1 MVSPGFTVSDVKK
14 VWSKLSPTPK
24 ELFCLDFLLRKD
36 EQKLYRQK
44 LLIFSKTFLVFE
56 FSGHS
61 GRHVMFRCFFKPR
74 VCRNDRKNR
83 RRKIVLEKI
92 IVFGG
97 TVLF

>member
-1 MVSPGFTVSDVKK
+1 MSKK

-61 GRHVMFRCFFKPR
+61 GRHVIFRCFLNH
-74 VCRNDRKNR
+74 VCVEMIEQIEEEN
-83 RRKIVLEKI
+83 VFSEK
-92 IVFGG
+92 
-97 TVLF
+97 